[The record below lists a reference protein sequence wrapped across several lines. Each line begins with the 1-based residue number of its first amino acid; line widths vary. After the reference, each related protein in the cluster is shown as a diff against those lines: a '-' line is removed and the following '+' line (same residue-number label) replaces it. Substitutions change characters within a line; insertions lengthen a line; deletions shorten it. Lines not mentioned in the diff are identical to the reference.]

1 MTPLSALWLPIVLSA
16 VLVFVASSVIHMF
29 LGWHAGDYP
38 SLPDEARF
46 ADAVRPL
53 AIPPGDY
60 MVPRPGSMADMRSPE
75 FIEKRKTGPV
85 MMITVF
91 PTGEFGMGRNLAMW
105 FVYSLVVGVFAAYV
119 TGHALGPG
127 AGYRQ
132 VFRFAGMTA
141 FIGYAVALWQM
152 SIWYRRQWRTTIM
165 STIDGLIYAGLT
177 AGVFGWLWPR

>member
-16 VLVFVASSVIHMF
+16 VLVFVASSIIHMF

-60 MVPRPGSMADMRSPE
+60 MVPCPRSMADMRSPE

-91 PTGEFGMGRNLAMW
+91 PTGLSGMGRNLAMW
-105 FVYSLVVGVFAAYV
+105 FVYSLVVSLFAAYV
-119 TGHALGPG
+119 TSRAVGPG
-127 AGYRQ
+127 ADHPQ
-132 VFRFAGMTA
+132 VFRFAGTVA
-141 FIGYAVALWQM
+141 FVGYALALWQM
-152 SIWYRRQWRTTIM
+152 SIWYRRQWRTTIV